1 VDPARPRS
9 GSWVKRVK
17 WEDFTLMTTRWLAVF
32 ALAATVISAAA
43 CGLTAGPNSTALVI
57 YTSRPKA
64 TAQQVVDTF
73 GRANPQYKGRVRMLT
88 LGASE
93 VVERVRAETNR
104 PQADVWWG
112 GTSQEL
118 GQGVKAGLLT
128 PARPEVIARVPAQY
142 RGPNDLW
149 LGEMRVAEVIF
160 YNAEMLNR
168 DRAPHDWDDLIRPDM
183 KGKLLIRDVAASG
196 TMRSIYSALI
206 GRSVA
211 QTGDPRQGYA
221 FLRALDRNTKDY
233 VANPSDL
240 YLRIQRQ
247 EAPLS
252 IWNLQDVLFQRDKG
266 APFVPVMPA
275 SGAPVLLDGVAKV
288 NGGPHGAAAD
298 AFMAFLLSSSTQ
310 QMLAEK
316 AFQLPTVDIPTQ
328 PAWFAEVG
336 LTEMPVDWS
345 VVNRE
350 ETGWM
355 DYWVQYIKNSS

>member
-1 VDPARPRS
+1 M
-9 GSWVKRVK
+9 
-17 WEDFTLMTTRWLAVF
+17 LMRTTWLAVF
-32 ALAATVISAAA
+32 ALVVAVMSAVTA
-43 CGLTAGPNSTALVI
+43 CGLTSGPNSTALVI
-57 YTSRPKA
+57 YTSRPKVI
-64 TAQQVVDTF
+64 AQDVVDAF
-73 GRANPQYKGRVRMLT
+73 EEANPQYKGRVRMLT

-93 VVERVRAETNR
+93 VVERVRAEANR

-112 GTSQEL
+112 GTSQQF
-118 GQGVKAGLLT
+118 GQGVKAGVLT

-149 LGEMRVAEVIF
+149 LGEMRMAEVIF
-160 YNAEMLNR
+160 YNAEMLNS
-168 DRAPHDWDDLIRPDM
+168 DQAPRDWDDLIRPDM

-211 QTGDPRQGYA
+211 QTGDPQQGYE
-221 FLRALDRNTKDY
+221 FLRALDRSTKDY
-233 VANPSDL
+233 AANPSDL

-247 EAPLS
+247 EAPVS
-252 IWNLQDVLFQRDKG
+252 IWNLQDVLVQRGKG

-275 SGAPVLLDGVAKV
+275 SGAPVLLDGVGKIKD
-288 NGGPHGAAAD
+288 GPHGEAAD
-298 AFMAFLLSSSTQ
+298 AFMEFLLSASTQ
-310 QMLAEK
+310 QMLADK
-316 AFQLPTVDIPTQ
+316 SFQLPTVDIPTQ
-328 PAWFAEVG
+328 PAWLAEVG

-355 DYWVQYIKNSS
+355 DHWVQHIKNSS